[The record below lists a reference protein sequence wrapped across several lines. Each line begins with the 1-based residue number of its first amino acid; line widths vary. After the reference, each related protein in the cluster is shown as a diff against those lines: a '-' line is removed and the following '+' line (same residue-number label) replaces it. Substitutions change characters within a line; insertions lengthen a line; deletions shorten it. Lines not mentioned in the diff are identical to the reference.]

1 MHVSDITISLR
12 LQPTATRKR
21 IVSAVRSE
29 GTLSAAA
36 AKLGCSLRTL
46 QRMLAGDSE
55 LARLTEAVRSETSL
69 RLSEAVSSRWV

>member
-1 MHVSDITISLR
+1 MHVSDITVSLR

-29 GTLSAAA
+29 GTLRAAA
-36 AKLGCSLRTL
+36 AKLGCSMRTL

-55 LARLTEAVRSETSL
+55 LARQADAVRSEASL
-69 RLSEAVSSRWV
+69 RLSEAVASRWV